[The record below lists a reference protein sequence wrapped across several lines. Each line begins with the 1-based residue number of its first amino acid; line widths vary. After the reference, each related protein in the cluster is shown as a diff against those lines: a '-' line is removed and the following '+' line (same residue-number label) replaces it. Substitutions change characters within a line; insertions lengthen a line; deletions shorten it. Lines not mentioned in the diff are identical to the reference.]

1 MLADIIPAIT
11 AEIQAEPADYFERPS
26 VAGPER

>member
-1 MLADIIPAIT
+1 MLADIIPAIA
-11 AEIQAEPADYFERPS
+11 AEIQAEPSEYFDRPS